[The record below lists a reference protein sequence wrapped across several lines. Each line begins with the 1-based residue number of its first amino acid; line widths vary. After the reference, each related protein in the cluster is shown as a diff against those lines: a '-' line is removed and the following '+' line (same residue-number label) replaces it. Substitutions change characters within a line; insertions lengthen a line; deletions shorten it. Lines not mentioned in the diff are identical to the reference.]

1 MGCYNSIIVDA
12 PVDKVWATLRDFHDL
27 SWCTDVVPQLEV
39 VGDAGSTEV
48 GAQRILNGAFHET
61 LRELDDEARLQ
72 RYSIDDGPEAVSKD
86 KVKGYIGEGR
96 AFAVTDDDS
105 TFVLW
110 TSSWESSEGG
120 VQEFCDPIYR
130 ALLAALKSHFA
141 S

>member
-1 MGCYNSIIVDA
+1 MRKKSRRDVEVFSLAFLDVICCGFGAIILLLVL
-12 PVDKVWATLRDFHDL
+12 VKVGEPRALEAMEAEQKGLVAKLQEELYEIRGETNVFNRDL
-27 SWCTDVVPQLEV
+27 ITK
-39 VGDAGSTEV
+39 
-48 GAQRILNGAFHET
+48 
-61 LRELDDEARLQ
+61 REQ
-72 RYSIDDGPEAVSKD
+72 ISKE
-86 KVKGYIGEGR
+86 KVKGYIGEVR
-96 AFAVTDDDS
+96 AFGVTDDDS